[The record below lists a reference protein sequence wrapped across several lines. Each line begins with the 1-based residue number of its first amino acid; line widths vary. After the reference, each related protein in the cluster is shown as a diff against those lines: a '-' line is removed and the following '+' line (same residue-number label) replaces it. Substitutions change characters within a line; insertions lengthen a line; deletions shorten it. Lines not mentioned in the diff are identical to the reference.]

1 MERLADHIITATKRN
16 KDNKNKNV
24 IYEGFFFF
32 FGAFLVAAIMST
44 LKIIPPNL
52 KGKRSFHAFSS
63 IDI

>member
-24 IYEGFFFF
+24 IYEVFFF

-52 KGKRSFHAFSS
+52 KEKRSFPAFSS